1 MLSTLGWVC
10 TSISPREL
18 SLHIGTSKMEASE
31 DNDEKIE
38 VLQST
43 ETDTVLVS
51 AQSSNMTEEQWR
63 AIKAILE
70 FLLGYR
76 EPE

>member
-1 MLSTLGWVC
+1 
-10 TSISPREL
+10 
-18 SLHIGTSKMEASE
+18 MEASE
-31 DNDEKIE
+31 DNDDKIE

-43 ETDTVLVS
+43 ETDTTPATL
-51 AQSSNMTEEQWR
+51 QSSTITEEQWR